1 MEEINLKDF
10 FDYYKKYLFIIVIVV
25 LLSTLGMMAYNIWF
39 KTPLYS
45 TSTTVVLVKNDSV
58 TDINDTIDQN
68 DISLN
73 QKLVS
78 TYRQVIKSKL
88 VLNQVIDDL
97 DLDYSYDKLYSE
109 IDVKSMEDT
118 EILKITVTDE
128 NAKRAASIANKVA
141 NVFDKE
147 VTQIYNI
154 SNVSVIDVAEVD
166 YNPSNDHLIKDLVLA
181 ILVSFVIVSG
191 IIFVIYYFDDTI
203 RDIEAIEKDLEIP
216 VVAKVFKDNN
226 GIELLVDKKPNAA
239 TSESIRTLRTNLQF
253 ASVDE
258 KLKTLLITSTL
269 PGEGKSFISAN
280 LAISFAQTGKKV
292 LLVDCD
298 LRKGRQHRIFKVSGK
313 NGLSN
318 LLISDINDYKN
329 YIVNTKIE
337 NLSIITRGIVP
348 PNPSELLNS
357 KKNKELIEKLSEDFD
372 IVILD
377 GAPITGLSDSL
388 IISSLV
394 NKVLLVTSIN
404 HTPKTEALNTKK
416 ALVNVGANLAGCVAN
431 NINAKS
437 KSYGNYYYYNDYYY
451 SDKGKRK

>member
-1 MEEINLKDF
+1 MEKSE
-10 FDYYKKYLFIIVIVV
+10 IIV
-25 LLSTLGMMAYNIWF
+25 
-39 KTPLYS
+39 
-45 TSTTVVLVKNDSV
+45 NDFPRSP
-58 TDINDTIDQN
+58 
-68 DISLN
+68 
-73 QKLVS
+73 
-78 TYRQVIKSKL
+78 
-88 VLNQVIDDL
+88 
-97 DLDYSYDKLYSE
+97 
-109 IDVKSMEDT
+109 
-118 EILKITVTDE
+118 
-128 NAKRAASIANKVA
+128 
-141 NVFDKE
+141 
-147 VTQIYNI
+147 
-154 SNVSVIDVAEVD
+154 VAE
-166 YNPSNDHLIKDLVLA
+166 
-181 ILVSFVIVSG
+181 SFRL
-191 IIFVIYYFDDTI
+191 F
-203 RDIEAIEKDLEIP
+203 
-216 VVAKVFKDNN
+216 
-226 GIELLVDKKPNAA
+226 
-239 TSESIRTLRTNLQF
+239 RTNLLYLF
-253 ASVDE
+253 ENDE
-258 KLKTLLITSTL
+258 SKSLCITSSNA
-269 PGEGKSFISAN
+269 GEGKSWVSAN
-280 LAISFAQTGKKV
+280 LAISCAQYGKKV
-292 LLVDCD
+292 LVIDAD